1 MHSLRTLRI
10 AIASHIVLDNIKSN
24 DGTTTESIG
33 GPPCYCGITSRRFG
47 FDVSLATKVGND
59 LPKHLHNMLQKNNI
73 TLGDGQLV
81 NAPTTKFQ
89 IIAHGDSRQLLLIER
104 CKPLTI
110 EDIQD
115 MKVDCWLA
123 SPVIDELPQ
132 DVLTAIK
139 QNKGRKNFVMLD
151 PQGYLRLVDCEGYV
165 TLKESLELD
174 LSGINAIKVDSEE
187 MSALTGGLQGLAGME
202 ALQSRGIEF
211 VVYTE
216 YRTFHLLHKKTHYW
230 LSVKDIDTMD
240 STGVGDILCA
250 SFSCAYLKEKDPIWA
265 ICFGAGAVKA
275 ALETRHVGLTKIP
288 SISNIEENASY
299 FYNGIG
305 FQRLS

>member
-1 MHSLRTLRI
+1 LRI
-10 AIASHIVLDNIKSN
+10 AIASHIVLDNIRSI
-24 DGTTTESIG
+24 DGTMTESIG
-33 GPPCYCGITSRRFG
+33 GPPCYCGITSRRFD
-47 FDVSLATKVGND
+47 FDVSLATKVGKD
-59 LPKHLHNMLQKNNI
+59 LPRHLHNMLQNNSI
-73 TLGDGQLV
+73 TLGEGQLV
-81 NAPTTKFQ
+81 DAPTTKFQ
-89 IIAHGDSRQLLLIER
+89 IIAHGSSRQLLLIDR
-104 CKPLTI
+104 CNPLTI

-139 QNKGRKNFVMLD
+139 QNRGKKNFVMLD

-165 TLKESLELD
+165 TLKKSLELD
-174 LSGINAIKVDSEE
+174 LSGINAIKVDNEE
-187 MSALTGGLQGLAGME
+187 MSALAGGLQGLAGME

-275 ALETRHVGLTKIP
+275 ALETRQVGLTKIP